1 MLLPPCSLDS
11 STALSRHRSNA
22 QSNQKVPL
30 SPLTS
35 CSRSLTTFSRLRQE
49 ADPGEPSPHSTL
61 TREPQASPVFA
72 LQQSYIEPTGNSV
85 TVPNDH
91 DFNAES
97 EKTFSDVAIEQSQS
111 HTIKPSSLPIEDIN
125 ATARLITHYIQRMTF
140 FEILIARYYETSQ
153 VAVIPGPLVLL
164 ALPAIADTLRK
175 IWTGD
180 DQSNLAAARHIL
192 ENTSNRPVVP
202 PSTSAKKCHTLFT
215 GQNLRLEC
223 LGIAFSLAGLA
234 SLFLPVHD
242 AVLTTQS
249 YPGFDQRTF
258 ALEMADLSDTCISI
272 CERCYTVGDLFN
284 CLLYENLVLL
294 TMRYGDSSTF
304 DYLFLLITRAT
315 HRMIHP
321 RG

>member
-11 STALSRHRSNA
+11 STALPRHSRDA
-22 QSNQKVPL
+22 QSNQEVPL
-30 SPLTS
+30 RPLTS
-35 CSRSLTTFSRLRQE
+35 CSRSLTTFFPLRQE
-49 ADPGEPSPHSTL
+49 ADPGEPSPPSAL
-61 TREPQASPVFA
+61 TREPQVSPVFA
-72 LQQSYIEPTGNSV
+72 LQQSYIEPTGYGA
-85 TVPNDH
+85 TLPNNQH
-91 DFNAES
+91 FNAES

-111 HTIKPSSLPIEDIN
+111 HTIEPSSLPIEDIN

-140 FEILIARYYETSQ
+140 FETLIARYYETSQ
-153 VAVIPGPLVLL
+153 VAVMPEPLVLL

-175 IWTGD
+175 IWTDD
-180 DQSNLAAARHIL
+180 DQCNLTAARHVL
-192 ENTSNRPVVP
+192 KNTSTRLVVP
-202 PSTSAKKCHTLFT
+202 PLTLAKECHTLFT

-223 LGIAFSLAGLA
+223 LGIVFSLAGLA

-242 AVLTTQS
+242 AVWTTQS

-272 CERCYTVGDLFN
+272 CERCNTIGDLFN

-304 DYLFLLITRAT
+304 ASFFSLLELHIA
-315 HRMIHP
+315 
-321 RG
+321 